1 MDMGHKEEKEE
12 EDEDLWWGGGGGPGG
27 VALPTLTPTV
37 GEGLEVQKRR
47 GQCTGQDQLALLVP
61 GGPSW
66 TCLVPGWSNL
76 DLAGPSCPCLV
87 QIGEFRWRVWAMWE
101 AALGCKCRK

>member
-27 VALPTLTPTV
+27 VALPTLTPT
-37 GEGLEVQKRR
+37 GGRLEVP
-47 GQCTGQDQLALLVP
+47 GEEGTVCTGQDQLLDQLALLVP

-66 TCLVPGWSNL
+66 T
-76 DLAGPSCPCLV
+76 
-87 QIGEFRWRVWAMWE
+87 
-101 AALGCKCRK
+101 